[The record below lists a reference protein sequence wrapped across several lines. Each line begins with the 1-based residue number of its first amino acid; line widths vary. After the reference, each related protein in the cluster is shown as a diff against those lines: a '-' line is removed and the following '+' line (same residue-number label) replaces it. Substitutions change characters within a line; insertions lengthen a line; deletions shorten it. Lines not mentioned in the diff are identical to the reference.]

1 MPAIALASPWL
12 VLAPLMLVLAGL
24 IGLPLLDPNRL
35 RTRLLIVGGV
45 AMMALVYGWWRLSIT
60 IPWSAPWPALG
71 FALLVLAVEL
81 LGHFDSAILYAA
93 LVRRT
98 NRSAEANAHEARL
111 RARPKAD
118 LPAVDVVIA
127 TYNEPLAVL
136 EKTIIGALALDWP
149 DARIWVANDGRRAW
163 LKDWCIAKGAGYII
177 RPDNAHAKAGNIN
190 HALEKT
196 QAPFMAILD
205 ADFVPQQNWLMR
217 CMGFFEAANVGIV
230 QVPHSFYNHD
240 PLQQNLAM
248 RDAIPDDQRFF
259 FEAIMPGRDGWD
271 AAFCCGSNG
280 IIRRKALSAVGGK
293 LPGGSITEDMLL
305 TLVMLRKGYITR
317 YLSEP
322 LAYGLAPESMTAFF
336 VQRARWAQGGIQ
348 LLFLKEGPLGPGLQ
362 LRQRLFFMPTAWAS
376 QAMMLLLALV
386 SPLVFL
392 FLDVPP
398 LVGVTAESAVFFL
411 VPMVV
416 AQVGGIVLLGQGRYY
431 PIATLVLGTF
441 QSFKLLPVILKT
453 LWQPHGHAFK
463 VTPKGSDAIGGGME
477 RGIFIACTALMLAT
491 MAGLVINALPDW
503 RIVAQGA
510 LVPMV
515 AFWGA
520 LNVVVLF
527 LAAMLCLGRP
537 SPRAE
542 ERFAVDETVAV
553 WRRNTPS
560 TPQAGN
566 LVYWAR
572 GLDLSLSGIGVA
584 AVGDADS
591 LVPGEQVRVRL
602 AGVGTL
608 EGKVARRARGLVGI
622 VFTTTDSAVRD
633 RLIVR
638 LFTRGANVRPAQPP
652 LWQVTWALLSRIWAA
667 DMTSQRPA
675 PIAPADPALEAIPP
689 KKLAPQSYA
698 LPPARMP
705 PALPPAR
712 MPPAQMPPT
721 HATRRRSA

>member
-1 MPAIALASPWL
+1 MPDIAQASLWL
-12 VLAPLMLVLAGL
+12 VLSPLMLVLAGL
-24 IGLPLLDPNRL
+24 IGLPLLDQTKL
-35 RTRLLIVGGV
+35 RTRLVIAGGV
-45 AMMALVYGWWRLSIT
+45 GLMALAYGWWRLSVT
-60 IPWSAPWPALG
+60 IPWSASWPALG

-81 LGHFDSAILYAA
+81 LGHFDSAVLYAA

-98 NRSAEANAHEARL
+98 DRSAEADAHEASL
-111 RARPKAD
+111 RARPETD

-136 EKTIIGALALDWP
+136 EKTVIGALALDWH
-149 DARIWVANDGRRAW
+149 DVRVWVADDGRRAW

-196 QAPFMAILD
+196 DAPFMAVLD

-217 CMGFFEAANVGIV
+217 AMGFFEAENVGIV

-280 IIRRKALSAVGGK
+280 IIRREAMDAVGGK

-317 YLSEP
+317 YLNEP

-348 LLFLKEGPLGPGLQ
+348 LLFLKDGPLGPGLRQ
-362 LRQRLFFMPTAWAS
+362 RQRLFFLPTAWAS
-376 QAMMLLLALV
+376 QALMLLLALV

-398 LVGVTAESAVFFL
+398 LVGVTAESALFFL

-416 AQVGGIVLLGQGRYY
+416 AQMGGIVLLGEGRYY

-463 VTPKGSDAIGGGME
+463 VTPKGSDAVGGGME
-477 RGIFIACTALMLAT
+477 RGIFIACAMLMLAT

-527 LAAMLCLGRP
+527 LAAMLCIGRP

-542 ERFAVDETVAV
+542 ERFAINEPVAV
-553 WRRNTPS
+553 WRRDSAATAPS
-560 TPQAGN
+560 GG

-584 AVGDADS
+584 AEGDADS

-602 AGVGTL
+602 SGVGTL

-622 VFTTTDSAVRD
+622 VFATSDSVVRD

-638 LFTRGANVRPAQPP
+638 LFTRGANVRGAQAP
-652 LWQVTWALLSRIWAA
+652 LWDVTWALLSRIWNA
-667 DMTSQRPA
+667 DMAIQARSLTINSDA
-675 PIAPADPALEAIPP
+675 PSE
-689 KKLAPQSYA
+689 KLAPQSYA
-698 LPPARMP
+698 VPPE
-705 PALPPAR
+705 
-712 MPPAQMPPT
+712 
-721 HATRRRSA
+721 HAPRQGAASSRLRLG

>member
-1 MPAIALASPWL
+1 MPDIAQASLLL
-12 VLAPLMLVLAGL
+12 VLSPLILVLAGL
-24 IGLPLLDPNRL
+24 IGLPLLDQSRL
-35 RTRLLIVGGV
+35 RTRLLIAGGV
-45 AMMALVYGWWRLSIT
+45 GMMALVYGWWRLSIT

-98 NRSAEANAHEARL
+98 DRSAEANAHESRL
-111 RARPKAD
+111 RDRSSNN

-149 DARIWVANDGRRAW
+149 DARVWVADDGRRVW
-163 LKDWCIAKGAGYII
+163 LKDWCLAKGAGYII

-196 QAPFMAILD
+196 DAPFMAVLD

-217 CMGFFEAANVGIV
+217 CMGFFEAPDVGIV

-271 AAFCCGSNG
+271 TAFCCGSNG
-280 IIRRKALSAVGGK
+280 IIRREAMHAVGGK

-317 YLSEP
+317 YLNEP

-348 LLFLKEGPLGPGLQ
+348 LLFLKEGPLGPGLR

-376 QAMMLLLALV
+376 QALMLLLALV

-398 LVGVTAESAVFFL
+398 LVGVTAESALFFL
-411 VPMVV
+411 VPMVL
-416 AQVGGIVLLGQGRYY
+416 AQVGGIVLLGQGRYF

-463 VTPKGSDAIGGGME
+463 VTPKGSDAIAGGME

-520 LNVVVLF
+520 LNVIVLF
-527 LAAMLCLGRP
+527 LAAMLCIGRP

-542 ERFAVDETVAV
+542 ERFAIDEPVAV
-553 WRRNTPS
+553 WRRENATTGQS
-560 TPQAGN
+560 GG

-584 AVGDADS
+584 AEGDADS

-602 AGVGTL
+602 ANVGTL

-622 VFTTTDSAVRD
+622 VFTASERAPRD

-638 LFTRGANVRPAQPP
+638 LFTRGANVHRAQAP

-667 DMTSQRPA
+667 DMASQTHM
-675 PIAPADPALEAIPP
+675 PIAQAEASHE
-689 KKLAPQSYA
+689 KLPPQSLA
-698 LPPARMP
+698 LPPAQN
-705 PALPPAR
+705 A
-712 MPPAQMPPT
+712 
-721 HATRRRSA
+721 RRSATSPRLGTG

>member
-1 MPAIALASPWL
+1 MPPIQLASPWL
-12 VLAPLMLVLAGL
+12 VFAPLLLVTAAL
-24 IGLPLLDPNRL
+24 IGLPLLD
-35 RTRLLIVGGV
+35 RTRPQNRLLIAAGVGAV
-45 AMMALVYGWWRLSIT
+45 ALVYGWWRLTIT
-60 IPWSAPWPALG
+60 VPWSAPWPALA

-98 NRSAEANAHEARL
+98 DRTPEADAHEARL
-111 RARPKAD
+111 RALPPSA

-149 DARIWVANDGRRAW
+149 DVRVWVADDGRRAW
-163 LKDWCIAKGAGYII
+163 LHDWCRAKGAGYII

-196 QAPFMAILD
+196 EAPFMAVLD
-205 ADFVPQQNWLMR
+205 ADFVPQRNWLMR
-217 CMGFFEAANVGIV
+217 TMGFFEAPNVGIV

-240 PLQQNLAM
+240 PLQQNLAL
-248 RDAIPDDQRFF
+248 RDAVPDDQRFF

-280 IIRRKALSAVGGK
+280 IIRREAMTAVGGK

-305 TLVMLRKGYITR
+305 TLVMLRKGYVTR
-317 YLSEP
+317 YLAEP

-348 LLFLKEGPLGPGLQ
+348 LLFLKEGPLGPGLS
-362 LRQRLFFMPTAWAS
+362 LRERLFFMPTAWAS
-376 QAMMLLLALV
+376 QALMLLLALV

-398 LVGVTAESAVFFL
+398 LVGVTAESAIFFL
-411 VPMVV
+411 LPMVV

-431 PIATLVLGTF
+431 PIASLVLGTF

-463 VTPKGSDAIGGGME
+463 VTPKGSDAGGGGME
-477 RGIFIACTALMLAT
+477 RGIFLACTALMLAT
-491 MAGLVINALPDW
+491 MAGLTINALPDW

-520 LNVVVLF
+520 LNVLVLF
-527 LAAMLCLGRP
+527 LAAMLCIGRP

-542 ERFAVDETVAV
+542 ERFAIDEPVAV
-553 WRRNTPS
+553 WRRDAS
-560 TPQAGN
+560 PQSGA
-566 LVYWAR
+566 LLYWAR

-584 AVGDADS
+584 AVGDAES
-591 LVPGEQVRVRL
+591 LRAGEAVRVRI

-608 EGKVARRARGLVGI
+608 EGQVARRARGLVGI
-622 VFTTTDSAVRD
+622 AFSATDSAVRD

-638 LFTRGANVRPAQPP
+638 LFTSGANVARLQPSV
-652 LWQVTWALLSRIWAA
+652 WQVTWSLLSRIWKA
-667 DMTSQRPA
+667 DMHTPVRPPVPA
-675 PIAPADPALEAIPP
+675 PAEPPPDKLPA
-689 KKLAPQSYA
+689 QSLA
-698 LPPARMP
+698 LPPGRPAALSAR
-705 PALPPAR
+705 
-712 MPPAQMPPT
+712 
-721 HATRRRSA
+721 SG